1 MIRKLI
7 LWLVGLVVVL
17 VLIVALAGALSPVFG
32 PMIIKKV
39 VNKAGFEADVD
50 SFSVNPFTARVVI
63 KGLEIK
69 NPDTFPEETFLEL
82 AEFRGDAKLLSLI
95 GAEKHFQEIYVDIP
109 SVGYVTNK
117 DGVNN
122 VKAFVQALQG
132 EPKEQPAEEQPSEP
146 LKYRIDKFTFKL
158 GKIEVVN
165 EKALLN
171 KQRTINANIVLER
184 ENVTS
189 PKDIIVALRADFIR
203 IGAGELFSVLDA
215 PLALVGQSVG
225 ALGEG
230 AAQLGDKAAEGAK
243 KAGEAA
249 AEGAKKAGDAV
260 KGLFDKK

>member
-7 LWLVGLVVVL
+7 LWLIGLVVLL
-17 VLIVALAGALSPVFG
+17 VLLVALAGILSPLYG

-39 VNKAGFEADVD
+39 VNKAGFEAEVD

-63 KGLEIK
+63 KGLEIN
-69 NPDTFPEETFLEL
+69 NPDSFPDDTFLEL
-82 AEFRGDAKLLSLI
+82 AEFRGDARLFSLLGS
-95 GAEKHFQEIYVDIP
+95 EKQFEEIYVDIP
-109 SVGYVTNK
+109 EVGYVTNK

-122 VKAFVQALQG
+122 VKAFVDALQG
-132 EPKEQPAEEQPSEP
+132 GKKEQPKEEKPSEP

-165 EKALLN
+165 EKALVN
-171 KQRTINANIVLER
+171 KQRTINANINLER
-184 ENVTS
+184 EDVTS
-189 PKDIIVALRADFIR
+189 PKDIIIALRADFIR

-215 PLALVGQSVG
+215 PLALVGQSVS

-260 KGLFDKK
+260 KGLFEKK